1 MSVVVYGGCVGEA
14 IHLFEA
20 GVSLTRNWI
29 LREES
34 GSVHLEFL
42 RVRARV
48 RGLEGRGE
56 DEAKQHIAN
65 AEARTIISNIKE

>member
-1 MSVVVYGGCVGEA
+1 MYIGEA

-42 RVRARV
+42 RVRARAFGGK
-48 RGLEGRGE
+48 REEELE

-65 AEARTIISNIKE
+65 AEARILLFQI